1 MKEVEVERGKKDDR
15 RSRSRRRR
23 RRRRTQITHLRLLPD
38 LLVARRRGAVKR
50 VDAYGLGLAVE
61 ELVHALLERTHAG
74 DHDADEHKGERRFR
88 GHFLFFQA
96 RTAFFSQGGKSA

>member
-74 DHDADEHKGERRFR
+74 DHDAD
-88 GHFLFFQA
+88 
-96 RTAFFSQGGKSA
+96 